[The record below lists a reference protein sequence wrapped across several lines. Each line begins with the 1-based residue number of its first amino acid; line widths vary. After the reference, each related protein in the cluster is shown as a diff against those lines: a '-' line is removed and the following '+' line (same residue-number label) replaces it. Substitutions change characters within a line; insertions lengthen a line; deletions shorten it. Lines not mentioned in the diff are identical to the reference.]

1 MEDKER
7 RPKSAGMCLNI
18 LKQGELESANS
29 SKLSMTMANFHE
41 NTG

>member
-1 MEDKER
+1 MAQER
-7 RPKSAGMCLNI
+7 WTGMCLKI